1 MGMVYWILR
10 FCHNL
15 NQSIDPSICQ
25 TWRYLIIC
33 IRQSICRK
41 QDITLISIHWA
52 PYLHIF
58 LVKSFLSII
67 FYFKTLYSSLG
78 VIPKTRFNFLCE
90 LIFPPFQHCQ
100 LPEYHPDIWVDRSMI
115 IIPLKLLK
123 CGTFRNIWRL
133 TMHIYSI
140 TYFPSHAGWLV
151 AVKDHIPDTSILFT
165 QGN

>member
-10 FCHNL
+10 FYHNL

-58 LVKSFLSII
+58 LVKSSLSII

-90 LIFPPFQHCQ
+90 IIFPPFQHCQ
-100 LPEYHPDIWVDRSMI
+100 LPEYHHQISTLMIWPFSLSLLCKDIERHPLANASFRS
-115 IIPLKLLK
+115 
-123 CGTFRNIWRL
+123 
-133 TMHIYSI
+133 
-140 TYFPSHAGWLV
+140 
-151 AVKDHIPDTSILFT
+151 
-165 QGN
+165 